1 MNSKEIPN
9 VSSFLRRNMIYI
21 PSAIE
26 EASGIRVNG
35 KVIRSLV
42 FSTDVAIIRNIN
54 ADAVMAVY
62 PFTPQLIITQ
72 ALMTAADI
80 PVFCGVGGGVT
91 SGKRAVNLALH
102 AEFQGAIGV
111 VVNSPIGSD
120 VIEELADTID
130 IPIVVSITSNR
141 NDIESRLNS
150 GAKILNVSAASK
162 TPELIR
168 NIKRSYPD
176 IPIIATGGPDEYSIL
191 KTIEAGA
198 NAITYTPP
206 SISELFTDVMNR
218 YRNDK

>member
-1 MNSKEIPN
+1 MSSKEIPN
-9 VSSFLRRNMIYI
+9 ITSFLRRNMIYI
-21 PSAIE
+21 PTAID

-35 KVIRSLV
+35 KLIKSLV

-102 AEFQGAIGV
+102 AEFQGAKGV

-120 VIEELADTID
+120 IIEELSNTID
-130 IPIVVSITSNR
+130 IPIVVTVTSEK
-141 NDIESRLNS
+141 NDIESRLKS
-150 GAKILNVSAASK
+150 GANILNISAAGK
-162 TPELIR
+162 TPDLVRLIK
-168 NIKRSYPD
+168 KRYPEV
-176 IPIIATGGPDEYSIL
+176 PVIATGGKDDDSIL
-191 KTIEAGA
+191 RTIDAGA

-206 SISELFTDVMNR
+206 SISELFSDVMDK
-218 YRNDK
+218 YRDEL